1 MAHQLLLNFGK
12 LYLVSSIIE
21 LINSLRVADKSV
33 NKEED
38 LTNKKFSLHDV
49 IKSANIYRNF

>member
-1 MAHQLLLNFGK
+1 MIQSG
-12 LYLVSSIIE
+12 SSIIE